1 MILLD
6 THAVL
11 WLHTGNKR
19 AKPLRDKTKLYVSPA
34 TVLELHFLVE
44 CARVRL
50 RAGASV
56 RDIVDDDRWLVDDP
70 PSASWFE
77 LAAGEA
83 WTRDPFDRLL
93 VAHALL
99 RNWKLATA
107 DQVLIQRLPAR
118 RVIEL

>member
-11 WLHTGNKR
+11 WLHTSNKR
-19 AKPLRDKTKLYVSPA
+19 AKPLRNKTKLYVSPA

-44 CARVRL
+44 CAKVKL
-50 RAGASV
+50 RDGASV
-56 RDIVDDDRWLVDDP
+56 GDIIEDDRWLVDDP

-77 LAAGEA
+77 RAADEA

-93 VAHALL
+93 VAHALM

-107 DQVLIQRLPAR
+107 DQVLLDMLPAR